1 MITFS
6 VRNQICLMR
15 QEHSRY
21 FCELKVPINDQLNG
35 VMTWLD

>member
-1 MITFS
+1 
-6 VRNQICLMR
+6 MR

-35 VMTWLD
+35 VMTWLDWNYGFMEA